1 MRIHNEYKIRVSG
14 RIAVRS
20 EAFMSPRLLAAALV
34 CSSIFGTLT
43 PVVVA
48 QGPGIPKQAAYIKAS
63 NPGMFDHFGEGG
75 ALDGHIGNA
84 VAVSGDGDTIAVGAQ
99 HESSS

>member
-14 RIAVRS
+14 RIAVQS

-34 CSSIFGTLT
+34 CCSSIFAILT

-48 QGPGIPKQAAYIKAS
+48 QEPGIPKQANGSLSQATR
-63 NPGMFDHFGEGG
+63 
-75 ALDGHIGNA
+75 
-84 VAVSGDGDTIAVGAQ
+84 VAVPSRAR
-99 HESSS
+99 